1 MPDNDIFTYYSGND
15 GEFLYKNEYALPLAY
30 MVPGDIDENLL
41 YTVETNPFNVQ
52 NNFIYHATG
61 IDNVMTPISY
71 DENGTKVTITP
82 DKNMFVYVYV
92 QNKNIETI
100 YGYINSDSYNFTG
113 VNHGRTLDIGYVE
126 AGSTISLTPSD
137 SEKGSLRP
145 LVYAVDEDKFKE
157 AMTKLSAGGLNV
169 TSYSDTRITGTITA
183 DKSGLMFTSIPY
195 DKSWTVY
202 VDGTP
207 VSTQKVGDAFL
218 AVELSAGTHTI
229 EMKFTAG
236 NYKAGLVISIISFI
250 IIGSLVFFRIKFKTE
265 ITEENAIETM
275 IYKINS
281 KNKKT
286 DKKQE
291 SEETEQ

>member
-15 GEFLYKNEYALPLAY
+15 GEFLYKNEYVLPIAY

-52 NNFIYHATG
+52 NNFLYHATG
-61 IDNVMTPISY
+61 IDNIMTPISY

-137 SEKGSLRP
+137 SEKE
-145 LVYAVDEDKFKE
+145 V
-157 AMTKLSAGGLNV
+157 
-169 TSYSDTRITGTITA
+169 
-183 DKSGLMFTSIPY
+183 
-195 DKSWTVY
+195 
-202 VDGTP
+202 
-207 VSTQKVGDAFL
+207 
-218 AVELSAGTHTI
+218 
-229 EMKFTAG
+229 
-236 NYKAGLVISIISFI
+236 
-250 IIGSLVFFRIKFKTE
+250 
-265 ITEENAIETM
+265 
-275 IYKINS
+275 
-281 KNKKT
+281 
-286 DKKQE
+286 
-291 SEETEQ
+291 

>member
-1 MPDNDIFTYYSGND
+1 M
-15 GEFLYKNEYALPLAY
+15 
-30 MVPGDIDENLL
+30 
-41 YTVETNPFNVQ
+41 
-52 NNFIYHATG
+52 
-61 IDNVMTPISY
+61 
-71 DENGTKVTITP
+71 TITP

-229 EMKFTAG
+229 KMKFTAG

-281 KNKKT
+281 KIKNR
-286 DKKQE
+286 
-291 SEETEQ
+291 